1 MGRTDNLP
9 VRLITFP
16 VKIDYS
22 KYTQVTANQIATFSL
37 YYIVMKKSLV
47 LTIILASLF
56 SALVTGCAQ
65 SAPPKDTLAPPQ
77 TIPAETPQAG
87 FFLTVTQPAD
97 DSIISVDKVEVRG
110 HTSPGA
116 VVSVNDEIALADTQG
131 VFTVTISLEEGP
143 NIIEVI
149 ASDEEGNEATT
160 SLVVTLVKGG

>member
-16 VKIDYS
+16 VKINYS

-65 SAPPKDTLAPPQ
+65 PVPPKDTLAPPQ
-77 TIPAETPQAG
+77 AIPAETPQAG
-87 FFLTVTQPAD
+87 FFLTVSQPAG
-97 DSIISVDKVEVRG
+97 DSIISVGKVEVVG
-110 HTSPGA
+110 HTSPSA
-116 VVSVNDEIALADTQG
+116 VVSVNGEIVEVDG
-131 VFTVTISLEEGP
+131 EGNFTTMVVLEEGP

-149 ASDEEGNEATT
+149 ASDLEGNEESRVFVIIYAP
-160 SLVVTLVKGG
+160 